1 MAKEVRAEE
10 RAEAGVTG
18 SKVWKRT
25 TSVTARAAVGQALMT
40 AMRRLEEG
48 AERAGEQFASESA
61 ASDEEQTW
69 ENETWDYTP
78 QSQIA
83 DDGEQRGPATW
94 EDELDADIEAE
105 LDEQQRPP
113 DDYDTHWADWA
124 DD

>member
-40 AMRRLEEG
+40 AMRRLEEV
-48 AERAGEQFASESA
+48 AERAGEKFASESA

-69 ENETWDYTP
+69 ETWDNTP
-78 QSQIA
+78 QSHMA
-83 DDGEQRGPATW
+83 DDEARRGPAAW

-105 LDEQQRPP
+105 LDEQQHPP
-113 DDYDTHWADWA
+113 GDYDTHWADWA